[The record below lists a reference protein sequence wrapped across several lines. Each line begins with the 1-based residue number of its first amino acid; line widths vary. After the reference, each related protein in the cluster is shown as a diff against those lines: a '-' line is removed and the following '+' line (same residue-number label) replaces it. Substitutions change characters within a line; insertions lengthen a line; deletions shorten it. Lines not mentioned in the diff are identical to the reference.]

1 MGFLDRDIVVLS
13 GVHWV
18 WTDALE
24 YSEDSVGMVHA
35 NMVGVEDGVSK
46 VM

>member
-1 MGFLDRDIVVLS
+1 MVLS

-24 YSEDSVGMVHA
+24 YSEDCVGMVHA
-35 NMVGVEDGVSK
+35 SMLGVEDGMPK